1 MDANKKPGL
10 GEIALLGSDFLTLA
24 TLSRGQIAHLY
35 ETAARVKRNI
45 APYAAALE
53 DKTIIL
59 LFEKPSLRT
68 RVTFEVG
75 PSKMGAHCL
84 YFDHSKER
92 VGARESVRDYAK
104 NLERMVDGIVAR
116 VFSHEVLEDLAEHA
130 KIPVINA
137 LSDAFH
143 PCQALAD
150 YFTLAE
156 RLGPNAPSSA
166 AASGSVAAT
175 NTLASGE
182 AIIDRL
188 RGARLAYIGDGN
200 NVCASLMHG
209 AAILGVHLTVIT
221 PKGYAPEQALIEECV
236 RLACASGGQLVVTTD
251 VGAVKG
257 AQAVYTDTWVSMG
270 DEAEKVKRMAA
281 FSKYRVD
288 EKLMELARSSSGGPA
303 IFMHC
308 LPAHRGAEV
317 TDAVIDAPESIVY
330 EQAENRMHTQN
341 ALLLHVLGG
350 I

>member
-1 MDANKKPGL
+1 MPHSTAPESTSTSLL
-10 GEIALLGSDFLTLA
+10 GRDFLSLAAFTREEIAE
-24 TLSRGQIAHLY
+24 LY
-35 ETAARVKRNI
+35 ETATRVKRNI

-75 PSKMGAHCL
+75 PSKMGAHCI

-92 VGARESVRDYAK
+92 IGARESVRDYAK
-104 NLERMVDGIVAR
+104 NLERMVDCIVAR
-116 VFSHEVLEDLAEHA
+116 VYSQEVVDDLAEHA
-130 KIPVINA
+130 KVPVINA

-156 RLGPNAPSSA
+156 RLATNGAHNNNAPP
-166 AASGSVAAT
+166 
-175 NTLASGE
+175 SGE
-182 AIIDRL
+182 SIVSRL

-221 PKGYAPEQALIEECV
+221 PKGYAPEKPIVEECV
-236 RLACASGGQLVVTTD
+236 RLACASGGQLLVTTD
-251 VGAVKG
+251 TSAVKG

-281 FSKYRVD
+281 FARHRVD
-288 EKLMELARSSSGGPA
+288 EKLMDLAGPSSL
-303 IFMHC
+303 FMHC

-317 TDAVIDAPESIVY
+317 TDGVIDSPQSIVY
-330 EQAENRMHTQN
+330 DQAENRMHTQN
-341 ALLLHVLGG
+341 ALLLHILGG
-350 I
+350 L

>member
-1 MDANKKPGL
+1 MTHTTSPIAPPTATD
-10 GEIALLGSDFLTLA
+10 ALLGRDFLSLA
-24 TLSRGQIAHLY
+24 SLTRDQISALY

-75 PSKMGAHCL
+75 PSKMGAHCI

-92 VGARESVRDYAK
+92 IGARESVRDYAK
-104 NLERMVDGIVAR
+104 NLERMVDCIVAR
-116 VFSHEVLEDLAEHA
+116 VYSQEVVDDLAEHA

-156 RLGPNAPSSA
+156 RFGQTETR
-166 AASGSVAAT
+166 GV
-175 NTLASGE
+175 SGE
-182 AIIDRL
+182 TLVAGL
-188 RGARLAYIGDGN
+188 RGLRVAYIGDGN

-209 AAILGVHLTVIT
+209 AAILGVDLTVIT
-221 PKGYAPEQALIEECV
+221 PKGYAPEKPLVEECV
-236 RLACASGGQLVVTTD
+236 RLACASGGQLLVTTD
-251 VGAVKG
+251 TSAVKNT
-257 AQAVYTDTWVSMG
+257 QAVYTDTWVSMG

-281 FSKYRVD
+281 FAKYRVD
-288 EKLMELARSSSGGPA
+288 ERLMETAGPGA
-303 IFMHC
+303 LFMHC

-317 TDAVIDAPESIVY
+317 TDGVIDSAQSIVY
-330 EQAENRMHTQN
+330 DQAENRMHTQN
-341 ALLLHVLGG
+341 ALLLHILGG
-350 I
+350 L

>member
-1 MDANKKPGL
+1 MTTHTPAALASPSLHGRDFLSLAAVSRL
-10 GEIALLGSDFLTLA
+10 EIAE
-24 TLSRGQIAHLY
+24 LY
-35 ETAARVKRNI
+35 ETATRVKRNI

-75 PSKMGAHCL
+75 PSKMGAHCI

-92 VGARESVRDYAK
+92 IGARESVRDYAK
-104 NLERMVDGIVAR
+104 NLERMVDCIVAR
-116 VFSHEVLEDLAEHA
+116 VFSQEVLDDLAEHA
-130 KIPVINA
+130 KIPVVNA

-156 RLGPNAPSSA
+156 RL
-166 AASGSVAAT
+166 AT
-175 NTLASGE
+175 NAAHNNNSPPSGE
-182 AIIDRL
+182 SIINRL

-221 PKGYAPEQALIEECV
+221 PKGYAPEKALIEECV
-236 RLACASGGQLVVTTD
+236 RLACASGGQLLVTTD
-251 VGAVKG
+251 TNAVKG

-281 FSKYRVD
+281 FAKHRVD
-288 EKLMELARSSSGGPA
+288 ERLMEIAGPSTL
-303 IFMHC
+303 FMHC

-317 TDAVIDAPESIVY
+317 TDAVIDSPQSIVY

-341 ALLLHVLGG
+341 ALLLHILGG
-350 I
+350 L